1 MPTGAARGYM
11 FTDFLPV
18 PGDIRRMSQLS
29 PYAPKPP
36 QDELTIPEYSSGRV
50 IGLDTVES
58 MTLRQIADHWNELR
72 GYRLFPSRND
82 FRPVNLKKLLR
93 HVSLLRVIDGGA
105 DYQFRVMG
113 DVHVQAYGENFSNLM
128 LSDMARQHAKF
139 AEGLKIFYEGVRMG
153 RRPIA
158 YRGWIGRDMPETKY
172 SFHEV
177 IYLPLG
183 ENEATVDH
191 IVVAGHYVGRGGF
204 HIG

>member
-1 MPTGAARGYM
+1 
-11 FTDFLPV
+11 
-18 PGDIRRMSQLS
+18 MSQAS
-29 PYAPKPP
+29 IYAPKPP
-36 QDELTIPEYSSGRV
+36 EDELTIPEFSSGRV
-50 IGLDTVES
+50 IGLDQIDS
-58 MTLRQIADHWNELR
+58 MTLRQIADHWNKLR

-82 FRPVNLKKLLR
+82 FKPVNLRKLLR
-93 HVSLLRVIDGGA
+93 HVTLLRVIDGGA

-128 LSDMARQHAKF
+128 LSDMGRQHPTF
-139 AEGLKIFYEGVRMG
+139 AAGLKLFYGGVRMG
-153 RRPIA
+153 RQPIA

-183 ENEATVDH
+183 DNDATVDH
-191 IVVAGHYVGRGGF
+191 IISAGVYVGRGGF